1 MTGPKKEDRES
12 TNEVRDF
19 SITSRLQLQH
29 QKKHTAR
36 SSRKVHTLTV
46 PIVLRNSVR
55 CLRFDLDRID
65 FAMLA

>member
-29 QKKHTAR
+29 QKNIRQEESER
-36 SSRKVHTLTV
+36 SHSYRPNSIAKLCAMFTL
-46 PIVLRNSVR
+46 
-55 CLRFDLDRID
+55 
-65 FAMLA
+65 